1 MSQFDPSDHHRLPQ
15 TDWCV
20 ITGAPCSGK
29 TAVIEE
35 LAKRG
40 FRIKPEAARAYID
53 QRLAGGESLA
63 EIKADNLAF
72 ERHILMAKVSVET
85 QLPKDTLIFM
95 DRAVPD
101 SIAYYRIEGLAP
113 EEPLFY
119 SKRVRYRTIFLLDR
133 LEFQEDRV
141 RSESDELADH
151 IETLLIE
158 AYEDLGYSVVR
169 VPLMGISQRADYILK
184 HTFS

>member
-1 MSQFDPSDHHRLPQ
+1 MSAFDPSDHHRVPQ

-40 FRIKPEAARAYID
+40 FRIKTEVARAYID

-63 EIKADNLAF
+63 EIRADNLAF
-72 ERHILMAKVSVET
+72 ERHILMAKVNAEN
-85 QLPKDTLIFM
+85 QLPKDALIFM

-101 SIAYYRIEGLAP
+101 SVAYYRIEGLDP
-113 EEPLFY
+113 KEPLFY
-119 SKRVRYRTIFLLDR
+119 SRQVRYRTIFLLDR

-141 RSESDELADH
+141 RSESDGVAER

-158 AYEDLGYSVVR
+158 AYGELGYPIVR
-169 VPLMGISQRADYILK
+169 VPLMGISQRADFILMQ
-184 HTFS
+184 TVA